1 MNGDYYV
8 LAAKTMYDKAEKQAS
23 CGMPSAA
30 QAYRVAA
37 KQYRQAAAAVPA
49 KKNEYIALAEEC
61 EQKAQGAVRPAADA
75 RNSTGGV
82 SGGRPQSGG
91 AANVSKATEKKAKA
105 EEQEVEQLSVEEAL
119 ARLNG
124 LIGLSGVKAKVSSWV
139 DQVKFFK
146 LRQEKGLPVPDGFSY
161 HMVFTGNPGTG
172 KTTVARL
179 MAQIYRSL
187 GILQKGQLIETAR
200 NDLVAG
206 YVGQTATKTQDVIE
220 KALGGVLFIDE
231 AYMLKGNSS
240 GNDFGQEAIDTV
252 LKAMEDHRN
261 ELVVIMAGYSQPM
274 ADLIATNSGL
284 KSRFNTVIDFE
295 DYTPD
300 ELYKIFFGLC
310 KKNNY
315 KLTAAAEKL
324 MMDRFTELYQKRDKD
339 FGNGR
344 TARNTFQAVVTH
356 QAQRLMDKGNMTDE
370 EMITIE
376 ESDIP
381 LTKDMK

>member
-1 MNGDYYV
+1 MSVAVQSY
-8 LAAKTMYDKAEKQAS
+8 KA
-23 CGMPSAA
+23 
-30 QAYRVAA
+30 AA
-37 KQYRQAAAAVPA
+37 KQYRQAAAAFPA

-61 EQKAQGAVRPAADA
+61 EQKAENGVRPVT
-75 RNSTGGV
+75 NKSNGTSV
-82 SGGRPQSGG
+82 TSGGQPARGG
-91 AANVSKATEKKAKA
+91 AANTQKAVESKAKA

-187 GILQKGQLIETAR
+187 GILQKGQLVETAR

-206 YVGQTATKTQDVIE
+206 YVGQTAPKTREVID

-324 MMDRFTELYQKRDKD
+324 MTDRFTELYEKRDKD

-356 QAQRLMDKGNMTDE
+356 QAQRLMDKGNITEE

-376 ESDIP
+376 ECDIP